1 MKKYKWHE
9 WDINEFKKLSKFNKD
24 PTKQLIHNRMGRL
37 YWVWSEDLMYIQRFA
52 RENGPYQ
59 GRNLKF
65 LRAICPQA
73 KTVVDVGMNIGSNTM
88 EYATWARTVQGFEP
102 FPETYDLAVENIELN
117 QNVELRG
124 RYWNSKLQQT
134 QHQPDHADGW
144 FQTGVRQYASMAITA
159 DIQLHNCALGAA
171 AAQLQMEHHVN
182 NAGQNCILSD
192 SRRDTTQ
199 YRLHTVQVNTLDS
212 FDLADVDIIKLDC
225 EGYELPV
232 LHGALNT
239 IQKYRPI
246 MQIEMTLPQCRKYG
260 YHPDDIGKFFQAI
273 GNYEIFDFRGKK
285 LPQEWNQIKGVIDR
299 FFIPTERAHMVQ
311 EDLSDRKHPGMGE
324 QGFGKKKK
332 LLAVADSIGPVT
344 FGNGLF
350 EVAYKHNK

>member
-9 WDINEFKKLSKFNKD
+9 WDINEFKQLSKFNKD

-37 YWVWSEDLMYIQRFA
+37 YWVWREDLMYIQRFA

-73 KTVVDVGMNIGSNTM
+73 RTVVDVGMNIGSNTM
-88 EYATWARTVQGFEP
+88 EYATWAQTVQGFEP
-102 FPETYDLAVENIELN
+102 FPETYDLAQANIELN

-124 RYWNSKLQQT
+124 RYWNSKRQQT
-134 QHQPDHADGW
+134 EHQPDHADGW
-144 FQTGVRQYASMAITA
+144 FKYPTKAFASMAITA

-192 SRRDTTQ
+192 SRRDSTQ
-199 YRLHTVQVNTLDS
+199 YRLHTVRVDTLDS

-246 MQIEMTLPQCRKYG
+246 MQIEITLPQCRKYG

-299 FFIPTERAHMVQ
+299 FFIPAERAHMVQ
-311 EDLSDRKHPGMGE
+311 EDLSDRKHPGMGK

>member
-1 MKKYKWHE
+1 MRHYSWQE
-9 WDINEFKKLSKFNKD
+9 WDIEVFAQLSRFHQDPDKK
-24 PTKQLIHNRMGRL
+24 LIHNRMGRL
-37 YWVWSEDLMYIQRFA
+37 YWIWRNDLMYNQRFG

-59 GRNLKF
+59 ARNLKF
-65 LRAICPQA
+65 LRSVCPQA
-73 KTVVDVGMNIGSNTM
+73 QTVVDVGMNIGSNTM
-88 EYATWARTVQGFEP
+88 EYATWAQKVQGFEP
-102 FPETYDLAVENIELN
+102 FPDTYDLAVENIKLN

-144 FQTGVRQYASMAITA
+144 FKYPTKAFASMAITA

-192 SRRDTTQ
+192 SRRDTTH
-199 YRLHTVQVNTLDS
+199 YDLHQVQVQTLDS
-212 FDLADVDIIKLDC
+212 FNFSHVDIIKLDC

-232 LHGALNT
+232 LTGAVNT
-239 IQKYRPI
+239 ITHHRPVV
-246 MQIEMTLPQCRKYG
+246 QIEITLPQCAKFG
-260 YHPDDIGKFFQAI
+260 YHPDQIGDYFQAI

-285 LPQEWNQIKGVIDR
+285 LPQKWNHIKGVIDR

-311 EDLSDRKHPGMGE
+311 EDSSDRKHPGMGP
-324 QGFGKKKK
+324 QGFGKR
-332 LLAVADSIGPVT
+332 LQR
-344 FGNGLF
+344 
-350 EVAYKHNK
+350 

>member
-144 FQTGVRQYASMAITA
+144 FKYPTKAFASMAITA